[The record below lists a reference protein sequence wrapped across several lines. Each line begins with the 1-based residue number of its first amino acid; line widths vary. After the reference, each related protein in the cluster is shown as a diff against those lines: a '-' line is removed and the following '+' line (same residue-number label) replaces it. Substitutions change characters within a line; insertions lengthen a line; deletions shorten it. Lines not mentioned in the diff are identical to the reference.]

1 MILSRNRI
9 MELVRKDGEK
19 EKSMPLYDA
28 AKLNA
33 YDMRL
38 EMDRD
43 NGNYYYLIPM
53 SSLVGKDV
61 DENLIS
67 DYDWKYSKE
76 NDAITFFID

>member
-9 MELVRKDGEK
+9 MELVREDGEK
-19 EKSMPLYDA
+19 EKTMPLYDT
-28 AKLNA
+28 AKLSS

-43 NGNYYYLIPM
+43 SGNYYYLIPM